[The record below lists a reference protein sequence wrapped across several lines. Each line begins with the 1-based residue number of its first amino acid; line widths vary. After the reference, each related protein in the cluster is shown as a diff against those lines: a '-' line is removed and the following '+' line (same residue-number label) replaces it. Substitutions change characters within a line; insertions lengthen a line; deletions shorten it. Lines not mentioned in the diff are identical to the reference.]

1 MGSVRQ
7 GATRAPG
14 RIRHHGMH
22 ALALVVLATVS
33 AGPLAA
39 ACVDIEAQALAVAEA
54 RDADPEQ
61 GVARGRALLAD
72 ARALSSP
79 CPAGEAMLLGGIASN
94 LHILGRNQEAAR
106 DYGQAIALLEA
117 GTPAQRAF
125 LHRGLGVVLLELE
138 AYEPALEHALI
149 ALEASDVA
157 GDVIGSAKTA
167 GNIGNLYN
175 SIGELDLARDYHGR
189 SLAGFEATGFE
200 PGIAGALLNLGS
212 VAAKAGLKAVE
223 VADAAAARR
232 EHLLLR
238 SYNERARAL
247 FSALGNERGVAYADS
262 NIGLALD
269 RLGQPEAALSHHQD
283 SLAVRRRLG
292 DLYGTI
298 NSLLSIASAQAHLG
312 RNDAAATVLD
322 EVDTLLP
329 ADAFNLKKEVA
340 AQRVL
345 VAEAGGDYRGAL
357 AAQREFSRL
366 AALAADAGQRSAIA
380 ALQDRF
386 DGAQAAREIESL
398 RGEAEASALQ
408 LQRQRQVSQLGI
420 LAAALATGLLLVLWS
435 RYRIRLSSSRQLSVA
450 ARTDHLTGLPNRRH
464 LLELMQLEVH
474 RVARGGGTFCLVMAD
489 LDDFKAI
496 NDRLGHDAGDTVLR
510 EVARRLRD
518 AVRKQDSVARWGGE
532 EFLLLLP
539 ESRAAGAA
547 FLADKLRQH
556 VSAEPILVGPQRT
569 PVSITLTLG
578 YSEFRPGSQV
588 DDCIKAADTA
598 LFKGKREGKDR
609 VMAAPVPDPVAGPA
623 RPAAATAT

>member
-1 MGSVRQ
+1 MR
-7 GATRAPG
+7 
-14 RIRHHGMH
+14 
-22 ALALVVLATVS
+22 ALATSVLAVAS
-33 AGPLAA
+33 AGALGASCA
-39 ACVDIEAQALAVAEA
+39 DIEAEALVVAEA
-54 RDADPEQ
+54 RDSDPEQ
-61 GVARGRALLAD
+61 GVARGRALLVE
-72 ARALSSP
+72 ARALSPP

-94 LHILGRNQEAAR
+94 LHILGRNHDAVR
-106 DYGQAIALLEA
+106 DYGQAIALLET

-125 LHRGLGVVLLELE
+125 LHRGLGVALLELE
-138 AYEPALEHALI
+138 SYELALEHALI
-149 ALEASDVA
+149 ALEASDSA
-157 GDVIGSAKTA
+157 ADTIGSAKTA

-175 SIGELDLARDYHGR
+175 SIGELELARDYHGR

-212 VAAKAGLKAVE
+212 VAAKVGLKALEASDV
-223 VADAAAARR
+223 AAARR

-238 SYNERARAL
+238 SYNERAREL
-247 FSALGNERGVAYADS
+247 FSELGNERGVAYADS

-269 RLGQPEAALSHHQD
+269 RLGQPEAALSHHTE
-283 SLAVRRRLG
+283 SLAARRKLG
-292 DLYGTI
+292 DLFGTL

-312 RNDAAATVLD
+312 RSDAAATTLD
-322 EVDTLLP
+322 EVEALIPD
-329 ADAFNLKKEVA
+329 DAFNLKKEVA

-345 VAEAGGDYRGAL
+345 LTEARGDYRAAL
-357 AAQREFSRL
+357 AAQREYGRL
-366 AALAADAGQRSAIA
+366 GALAADAEQRSAIA

-386 DGAQAAREIESL
+386 DSAQAAREIESL
-398 RGEAEASALQ
+398 RSDAEVSALQ

-420 LAAALATGLLLVLWS
+420 LAAVLATGLLLVLWS
-435 RYRIRLSSSRQLSVA
+435 RLRIGISSSRQLSVA

-474 RVARGGGTFCLVMAD
+474 RVDRGGGTFCLVMAD

-496 NDRLGHDAGDTVLR
+496 NDRHGHDAGDVVLR

-539 ESRAAGAA
+539 ASRAVGAA
-547 FLADKLRQH
+547 CLADKLRKQ
-556 VSAEPILVGPQRT
+556 VSAEPVLVGPQCT

-578 YSEFRPGSQV
+578 YSEYRPGTPL

-598 LFKGKREGKDR
+598 LFEGKREGKDR
-609 VMAAPVPDPVAGPA
+609 VMASPATGAGPVGAPASPVAEAVTQGM
-623 RPAAATAT
+623 